1 MDRGLVLMDEE
12 GNSHFRRKENFQK
25 LLYADG
31 GQFKM
36 CYKLR
41 QIHLDVAGGE
51 RQRVCYSAQVLS
63 NSVAKA
69 LLFLFGDKYAA
80 LSNAISTINKWFD
93 TMNSIIPFSKVPERC
108 GFGLQMDCQL
118 KALEDMRILISTM
131 GFCNR
136 KNDSKKKLPFQKGI
150 LISIQ
155 STLELLEEMRNSL
168 EIKYLL
174 TKIV

>member
-1 MDRGLVLMDEE
+1 MLVVSDREFVD
-12 GNSHFRRKENFQK
+12 
-25 LLYADG
+25 A
-31 GQFKM
+31 
-36 CYKLR
+36 
-41 QIHLDVAGGE
+41 
-51 RQRVCYSAQVLS
+51 AQLLS

-136 KNDSKKKLPFQKGI
+136 KNDSKKKLPFQIGI

-155 STLELLEEMRNSL
+155 STLELLEEMRNSI
-168 EIKYLL
+168 ENKYLL
-174 TKIV
+174 TSRLFFLEFVGLAEIVHTLALQLWLTELEFF